1 MICEKYKP
9 KSIQEI
15 IGNKQNILS
24 IVKWCNESQKTTNK
38 ALLLSGK
45 TGIGKTLAIEL
56 ITKSLNYS
64 VIYLAGDENRGKEVM
79 EKKIRPLSLS
89 KKAVDGRLNIL
100 VFDDLDCHDY
110 GFISSLTNLIKD
122 THIPIIGICNN
133 LYDISLKTLKN
144 YCICIQFQKP
154 ALDEIYRYI
163 VNIVNNESLEIDDQK
178 LINMIKSCFD
188 IRHILNQIDFYK
200 NNLSLSSSPS
210 LISTELTIFE
220 ITKNMMSS
228 VPTIDEKY
236 DAFFLEPEM
245 IPLMVQENYVTDNY
259 STKSQHISDMEL
271 FDSTVHKEMKWEL
284 SPYTAYCAINAT
296 QQTNKTS
303 FPTFTKYL
311 GNMSHHTSLKN
322 QLNSLSTKLKIH
334 ELINIR
340 LDYLSYIAIILFS
353 QLTKKDSV
361 EKEDIQHYIYTI
373 KSMKLENDEV
383 KNLFNT
389 FPIIEYE
396 SFKYESIPAKVKSAL
411 TREFNKTTLSAGP
424 RRACSDADPL
434 DLPKVVGATKE
445 RMILTD
451 SLLETKPKTK
461 KASTTPKL
469 KIVKEPKK
477 EKPISQKIYLEV
489 PFAKK
494 DEVKLLGGKWDA
506 PLKKWFI
513 LDNNKSIEEIL
524 SKFNKIKNDN

>member
-15 IGNKQNILS
+15 VGNKQNISS
-24 IVKWCNESQKTTNK
+24 IIKWCNEYQKTTNK

-56 ITKSLNYS
+56 ITNSLNYS

-79 EKKIRPLSLS
+79 EKKIRPLTLS

-144 YCICIQFQKP
+144 YCTCIQFQKP

-163 VNIVNNESLEIDDQK
+163 INIANNESIEIDDQK

-188 IRHILNQIDFYK
+188 IRHILNQIDFYR
-200 NNLSLSSSPS
+200 NNILTSSSS
-210 LISTELTIFE
+210 LTSTELTIFE
-220 ITKNMMSS
+220 ITKNMMSNT
-228 VPTIDEKY
+228 PTIEEKY
-236 DAFFLEPEM
+236 DAYFLEPEI

-259 STKSQHISDMEL
+259 SIKSQHISDMEL
-271 FDSTVHKEMKWEL
+271 FDSTVHKEMQWEL

-296 QQTNKTS
+296 YQVNKAS

-311 GNMSHHTSLKN
+311 GNMSHHNSVKN
-322 QLNSLSTKLKIH
+322 QLNSISTKLKIYAS
-334 ELINIR
+334 IR

-353 QLTKKDSV
+353 PLCKKDNV
-361 EKEDIQHYIYTI
+361 EKEDIQNFIFVV
-373 KSMKLENDEV
+373 KSMKLENEEV
-383 KNLFNT
+383 KNLFNIL
-389 FPIIEYE
+389 PIPEYE
-396 SFKYESIPAKVKSAL
+396 SFKYESIPTKVKSAI
-411 TREFNKTTLSAGP
+411 TREFNKTSLHSE
-424 RRACSDADPL
+424 SSL
-434 DLPKVVGATKE
+434 ESKAT
-445 RMILTD
+445 
-451 SLLETKPKTK
+451 ETKPKSKKTASISSTK
-461 KASTTPKL
+461 PKAKEA
-469 KIVKEPKK
+469 KEPKK
-477 EKPISQKIYLEV
+477 EKPIVQKIYLEV

-513 LDNNKSIEEIL
+513 LDNNKNMEEIL
-524 SKFNKIKNDN
+524 SKFKKI

>member
-9 KSIQEI
+9 KSTQEI
-15 IGNKQNILS
+15 VGNKQNISS
-24 IVKWCNESQKTTNK
+24 IIKWCNEYQKTTNK

-56 ITKSLNYS
+56 ITESLNYS

-79 EKKIRPLSLS
+79 EKKIRPLTLS

-110 GFISSLTNLIKD
+110 GFISSLTSLIKE

-144 YCICIQFQKP
+144 YCTCIQFQKP
-154 ALDEIYRYI
+154 SLDEIYRYI

-188 IRHILNQIDFYK
+188 IRHILNQIDFYR
-200 NNLSLSSSPS
+200 NNVSSSSPS
-210 LISTELTIFE
+210 LTSTELTIFE
-220 ITKNMMSS
+220 ITKNMMSNT
-228 VPTIDEKY
+228 PTIEEKY
-236 DAFFLEPEM
+236 DAYFLEPEI
-245 IPLMVQENYVTDNY
+245 IPLMVQENYVNDNY
-259 STKSQHISDMEL
+259 SINSQYISDMEL
-271 FDSTVHKEMKWEL
+271 FDSTVHKEMQWEL

-296 QQTNKTS
+296 YKINKNA

-311 GNMSHHTSLKN
+311 GNMSHHSSVKN
-322 QLNSLSTKLKIH
+322 QLNSISTKLKIYKS
-334 ELINIR
+334 IR

-353 QLTKKDSV
+353 PLSKKDNV
-361 EKEDIQHYIYTI
+361 EKEDIQNFILFV
-373 KSMKLENDEV
+373 KSMKLENEEV
-383 KNLFNT
+383 KNLFNIL
-389 FPIIEYE
+389 PIPEYE
-396 SFKYESIPAKVKSAL
+396 FFKYESIPTKVKSAI
-411 TREFNKTTLSAGP
+411 TREFNKTSLHSESESSSALESK
-424 RRACSDADPL
+424 A
-434 DLPKVVGATKE
+434 K
-445 RMILTD
+445 
-451 SLLETKPKTK
+451 ETKPKTK
-461 KASTTPKL
+461 SSTKAKA
-469 KIVKEPKK
+469 KEPKK
-477 EKPISQKIYLEV
+477 EKPVVQKIYLEV

-513 LDNNKSIEEIL
+513 LDDNKNMEEIL
-524 SKFNKIKNDN
+524 NKFKKI